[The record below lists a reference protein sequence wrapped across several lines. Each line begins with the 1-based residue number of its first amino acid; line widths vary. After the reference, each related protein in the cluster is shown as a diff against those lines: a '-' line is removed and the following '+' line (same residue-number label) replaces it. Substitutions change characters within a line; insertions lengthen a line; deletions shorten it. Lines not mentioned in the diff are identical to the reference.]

1 MSASLQITISII
13 NDKRVLEAVVT
24 PGGDIPVEI
33 FLYANTGQG
42 LGDFFAVCSYSD
54 FSRFRVDP
62 GVPTPT
68 FGNGY
73 LRSSVGRQSLEL
85 DADYQSVIKSWTDS
99 ASKFRAEYLTN
110 AVPSVQT
117 VNI

>member
-1 MSASLQITISII
+1 MSASLQITTSIVG
-13 NDKRVLEAVVT
+13 DKRVIEAVVT
-24 PGGDIPVEI
+24 PGGDIPAEI
-33 FLYANTGQG
+33 FLYTNTGQG

-73 LRSSVGRQSLEL
+73 LRSSVGRQFLEL
-85 DADYQSVIKSWTDS
+85 DVDYQSVIKSWTDS
-99 ASKFRAEYLTN
+99 AGKFRAEYLTN
-110 AVPSVQT
+110 SVPSVQT
-117 VNI
+117 ISI